1 MNFRKIRI
9 LYNRRSG
16 PGRQRFEAVQQA
28 VGRSWGGTPDR
39 AWLFP
44 ASPIESDAMV
54 DAAVADGADCVL
66 VCGGDGTVSS
76 VGRRLLGTGVAM
88 GVVPLGSGNGLARH
102 FGVPLDPED
111 ALAALAAGDV
121 RTMDVGVAGDVP
133 FLVSAS
139 VAWDAALVETYNA
152 LPFRGVAS
160 YALAGVWSYFD
171 YKPQAVE
178 AVVDGTETLNLSKPF
193 LFTVGNL
200 VGWGGG
206 ALIDADASAEDGRLE
221 LIAGERRDAPK
232 MLAGILRVFSKGG
245 KALPRVLHRS
255 FRTLAVSRP
264 VPAPVQLDG
273 ELVDMPASFEIAVRP
288 AALRIV
294 VPPGSRHR

>member
-1 MNFRKIRI
+1 MFDKVRI

-16 PGRQRFEAVQQA
+16 PGLSRLESVLDAVA
-28 VGRSWGGTPDR
+28 RTWGAAADR
-39 AWLFP
+39 AWCFP
-44 ASPIESDAMV
+44 ANRDESDKMV

-102 FGVPLDPED
+102 FGQPLDPAES
-111 ALAALAAGDV
+111 LAALARGEV
-121 RTMDVGVAGDVP
+121 RSIDVGVAGGIP

-139 VAWDAALVETYNA
+139 VAWDAALVEAYDA

-160 YALAGVWSYFD
+160 YALAGVYSWFD
-171 YKPQAVE
+171 YKPQPVE
-178 AVVDGTETLNLSKPF
+178 ATPDGAGTLRLEKPF

-200 VGWGGG
+200 AGWGGG

-221 LIAGERRDAPK
+221 LIAAERRDAPA
-232 MLAGILRVFSKGG
+232 MLAALPRVFRQGG
-245 KALPRVLHRS
+245 KALPGVIHRQ

-264 VPAPVQLDG
+264 APAPVQLDG
-273 ELVDMPASFEIAVRP
+273 ELFDMPASFEITVRP
-288 AALRIV
+288 AALRLLAPRRTD
-294 VPPGSRHR
+294 VP